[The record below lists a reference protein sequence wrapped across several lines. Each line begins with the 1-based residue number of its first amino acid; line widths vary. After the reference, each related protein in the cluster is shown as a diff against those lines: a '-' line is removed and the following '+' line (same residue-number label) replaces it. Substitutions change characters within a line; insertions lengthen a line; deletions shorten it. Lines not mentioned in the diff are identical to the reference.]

1 MRSLLALLVMV
12 TALGGAYAAA
22 PPRVHAQCSDDYL
35 TVENVG
41 GEIMDIVPAP
51 EPFRS
56 ADIVMSGPKPCE
68 RMWMQVLK
76 VDAVQCRPGDH
87 VEAKG
92 VVTSDPDSDAWQINP
107 EKNEYMLLGQDYT
120 CVKPEREP

>member
-1 MRSLLALLVMV
+1 MRRLAA
-12 TALGGAYAAA
+12 ALTLFAAGSAYAAA
-22 PPRVHAQCSDDYL
+22 PPRFHAQCSDDYL
-35 TVENVG
+35 TVESVG
-41 GEIMDIVPAP
+41 GQIMDIVPAP

-56 ADIVMSGPKPCE
+56 ADIYMSGPKPCE

-76 VDAVQCRPGDH
+76 ADAVRCRPGDH

-107 EKNEYMLLGQDYT
+107 ERNEYMRFGEDFT
-120 CVKPEREP
+120 CTR